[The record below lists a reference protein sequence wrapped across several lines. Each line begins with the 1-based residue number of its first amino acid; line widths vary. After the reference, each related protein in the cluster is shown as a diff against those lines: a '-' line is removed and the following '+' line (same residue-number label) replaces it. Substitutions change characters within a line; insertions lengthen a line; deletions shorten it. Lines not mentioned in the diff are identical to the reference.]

1 MTTILV
7 VDDSMIDR
15 RLVGG
20 ILTSQA
26 NYEVRYAADGSKA
39 LDDMQA
45 FTPDAVVTDLIMP
58 EMDGLELVRE
68 IRDRYAEVPV
78 VLMTSQGN
86 ERIAVGALECGA
98 ASYVPKRQLTDELVE
113 TMRHV
118 LAMSSRQ
125 RSHERLM
132 SGLNRNQ
139 ATFVLP
145 NDSML
150 IASLVSYLQDHVAQ
164 MGVCDEAE
172 RIRFG
177 VALEEALVNAMY
189 HGNLEV
195 ESNLKENDQ
204 EAYDALVRQRREQ
217 SPFAERRIYV
227 ETDISRAEAV
237 VVVGDDGPGFDPA
250 SLADPTDVENLDRVS
265 GRGVL
270 LMRTFMDTVEFNRE
284 GNRVTMKKR
293 RTANENG
300 GT

>member
-45 FTPDAVVTDLIMP
+45 FIPDAVVTDLIMP

-68 IRDRYAEVPV
+68 IRNRYAEVPV

-98 ASYVPKRQLTDELVE
+98 ASYVPKRQLADELVE

-132 SGLNRNQ
+132 SGLNRKQ

-150 IASLVSYLQDHVAQ
+150 IASLVSYLQDYVAQ

-195 ESNLKENDQ
+195 GSNLKESDQ

-217 SPFAERRIYV
+217 SPFAERHIYV

-270 LMRTFMDTVEFNRE
+270 LMRTFMDTVEFNRK

-293 RTANENG
+293 RTANENDG
-300 GT
+300 I